1 MRWLDRVRGKF
12 GGEEAPAPLGQG
24 WSPAVEAAW
33 PELQEAIDGQLR
45 RPGAAAVSTW
55 EVGVAELARRT
66 IGEADEAAL
75 LTRYSDA
82 LVPTLEALQ
91 APHKALPAAL
101 EAGRAGGR
109 SAGTLAAAT
118 RPLVL
123 LPRGL
128 DAELEAGWHKTVAY
142 LEPVLAAGRDPAAAR
157 AALAAA
163 GPALRQ
169 GAVAAEAT
177 LRDRLSRLPYAV
189 DAEQGLVAPFE
200 AWAEVLDR
208 AIEVE
213 VYHAVRGM
221 IAALR

>member
-1 MRWLDRVRGKF
+1 MRWMDRVRSRFSGA
-12 GGEEAPAPLGQG
+12 EAPAPLGQG
-24 WSPAVEAAW
+24 WSPAVAEVW
-33 PELQEAIDGQLR
+33 PELSELIDGQLR

-91 APHKALPAAL
+91 APHKALPDAL
-101 EAGRAGGR
+101 TEGRKAGET
-109 SAGTLAAAT
+109 AGTLAAAT

-128 DAELEAGWHKTVAY
+128 DAALAAGWDKTVAY
-142 LEPVLAAGRDPAAAR
+142 LEPVLAGARDPAAAR

-163 GPALRQ
+163 GPGLRR
-169 GAVAAEAT
+169 GAVDAEAA

-189 DAEQGLVAPFE
+189 HPEPGFVEPFE

-213 VYHAVRGM
+213 LYTAVKGM
-221 IAALR
+221 VAALR